1 MAGSK
6 ADVTICTATIPKR
19 ADLLLRAIASVKN
32 QTLKPQAH
40 IFKTD
45 VNKIGGAAMLDKIV
59 SEVKTTYI
67 AILDDDDEF
76 LENHIEVLY
85 NKILEEQADLVYP
98 HFKYAVRG
106 DGGHLERFRGQP
118 WDNNNPHQVPIT
130 WICRKDTFLECG
142 GFSFDGYDPNS
153 MNIDETGNRIGHDFL
168 FIKRLAAANKKI
180 VHTPEVTWI
189 YHDDRISTLGMP
201 IKW

>member
-1 MAGSK
+1 MAGSR

-32 QTLKPQAH
+32 QTLKPQTH
-40 IFKTD
+40 IIKTD
-45 VNKIGGAAMLDKIV
+45 LKKIGGAAMLDEIV

-130 WICRKDTFLECG
+130 WICRKDTFLEVG
-142 GFSFDGYDPNS
+142 GFSKDFEPNS
-153 MNIDETGNRIGHDFL
+153 MNIDEQGNRIGHDFL

>member
-1 MAGSK
+1 MAGSR

-32 QTLKPQAH
+32 QTLKPQTH
-40 IFKTD
+40 IIKTD
-45 VNKIGGAAMLDKIV
+45 LNKIGGAAMLDEIV

-118 WDNNNPHQVPIT
+118 WDNNNAHQVPIT
-130 WICRKDTFLECG
+130 WICRKDTFLEVG
-142 GFSFDGYDPNS
+142 GFSKDFEPNS
-153 MNIDETGNRIGHDFL
+153 MNIDGQGNRIGYDFL
-168 FIKRLAAANKKI
+168 FIKRLAAAKKKI